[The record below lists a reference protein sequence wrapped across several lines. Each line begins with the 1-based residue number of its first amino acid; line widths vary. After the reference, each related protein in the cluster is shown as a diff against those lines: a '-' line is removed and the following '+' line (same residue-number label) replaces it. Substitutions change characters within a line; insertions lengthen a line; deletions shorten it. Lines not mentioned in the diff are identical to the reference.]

1 MDTAKIYAQHEENV
15 DFLKRLEFYKEE
27 IKILSGRLEEVA
39 SKNSAADCLVLVE
52 RFQNQLI
59 VQRNNIDEIRH
70 EVKQDENRLEAEINE
85 NETAVDRRSLPYHER
100 EAELMAGF
108 EKNFNDLRQD
118 MKVFFSKWM

>member
-39 SKNSAADCLVLVE
+39 GKNSAADCLVLVE

-118 MKVFFSKWM
+118 MKEFFSKWM